1 MIKFFFLIMIL
12 LSSCSLK
19 INEKNNKIDF
29 ESFENMS
36 FDEFK
41 LKLNNYA
48 KNNPFPN
55 IDG

>member
-1 MIKFFFLIMIL
+1 MIL

>member
-1 MIKFFFLIMIL
+1 MIKFFFLIIIL

-19 INEKNNKIDF
+19 INEKNTKIDF

>member
-1 MIKFFFLIMIL
+1 MIKFFFLIIIL

-19 INEKNNKIDF
+19 FNEKNTKIDF
-29 ESFENMS
+29 KSFENMS

-41 LKLNNYA
+41 LKLNDYA

-55 IDG
+55 IDD